1 MGDLGSIPGLGRSPR
16 RRERLPIPVFW
27 PGKFHGWRSLEGY
40 RPWGQKE
47 SDTTERLSLHL
58 IQNFLRDLNSSGHL
72 DRSFLAQGQS
82 SPGQD
87 RKLDKLC
94 PWEHELLLQR
104 KSTILPNPAWAQP
117 EQRKAAWP
125 EPLGRADGFSHL
137 LLQGTSE
144 SKGIET
150 CPLISHGINQPSER
164 MLGPEPSQVASPC
177 KFSKSSTN
185 KTSPPGF
192 CWSFC

>member
-1 MGDLGSIPGLGRSPR
+1 MGRSPR

-27 PGKFHGWRSLEGY
+27 PGEFHGWRSLEGY
-40 RPWGQKE
+40 SPWGQKE
-47 SDTTERLSLHL
+47 SDTTEQLSLHL

-87 RKLDKLC
+87 RKLDKLR

-125 EPLGRADGFSHL
+125 EPLGRADGCSHL

-164 MLGPEPSQVASPC
+164 MLGPEPLQVASPC